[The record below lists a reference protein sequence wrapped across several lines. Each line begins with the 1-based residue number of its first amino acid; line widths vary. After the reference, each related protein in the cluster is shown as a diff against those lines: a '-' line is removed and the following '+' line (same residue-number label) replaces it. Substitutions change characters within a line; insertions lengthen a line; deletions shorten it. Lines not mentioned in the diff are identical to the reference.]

1 MTVSDIMT
9 KDVISVHPG
18 DTLASAAKVI
28 MEHDLDGVPVVDNE
42 GILKGILTQYDLIS
56 KASALHLPTMQFL
69 LQNMTVYKKDKK
81 DFQHEV
87 GEIMSLKVED
97 LMTADPLVF
106 EEHTSY
112 EDAVLVFKNHHRV
125 NPVPVVDKEKHVVG
139 VVSRFDILRP
149 FQGL

>member
-1 MTVSDIMT
+1 MTVTDIMT

-18 DTLASAAKVI
+18 DSLASAAKVI

-42 GILKGILTQYDLIS
+42 GLLKGILTQYDLIS

-69 LQNMTVYKKDKK
+69 LENMTVYKKDKK

-87 GEIMSLKVED
+87 SEIISLKAED
-97 LMTADPLVF
+97 LMNTDPLVF
-106 EEHTSY
+106 QENTSY
-112 EDAVLVFKNHHRV
+112 EDATLAFKNHHRV
-125 NPVPVVDKEKHVVG
+125 NPVPVVDEQRRVVG

-149 FQGL
+149 LGEL